1 MTMILV
7 DVSNP
12 IVQSSSFSWY
22 IHLQRKGQ
30 VFDPLTKK
38 SHISMDVEFFEKILT
53 SPPVVI
59 LRIVLSGRKPSS
71 LFFAKSQLSIANN
84 DNVV

>member
-22 IHLQRKGQ
+22 IHLQRKRQ

-38 SHISMDVEFFEKILT
+38 SHISMDVEFFKKILT

-59 LRIVLSGRKPSS
+59 FRIVLSGTKPSFY
-71 LFFAKSQLSIANN
+71 FFEESQSSVANN